1 MTQNILPNDSA
12 CTTVTEDKGTGT
24 YLLCR
29 KPPTKQTYI
38 DFKDLC
44 SCLVKLHS
52 ESMKAETI

>member
-38 DFKDLC
+38 DFKDLWRK
-44 SCLVKLHS
+44 SVVHL
-52 ESMKAETI
+52 